1 MEAVQDSRHLYLR
14 KGGGEQATIGEERRA
29 ARWMH
34 TPRSYTLA
42 TVHTV
47 GYTAA
52 PDTSIV
58 CLRMGVEV

>member
-1 MEAVQDSRHLYLR
+1 ME
-14 KGGGEQATIGEERRA
+14 TINA
-29 ARWMH
+29 FIY
-34 TPRSYTLA
+34 P